1 MFFVLYS
8 YRKASQTYTIGNM
21 FKKVIQKQTGKVNAM
36 LPAIKLVSNHDGTYD
51 IFLEYKREDVEFA
64 QEFDVGKNVL
74 SNSKEILASVKA
86 YAKKAKIASVKIFVS
101 GVLIAT
107 IAFSFFLSVFAAED
121 RYSMGYLYSGTD
133 QQQIEYVN
141 QTHNALDTVSPS
153 YFDIEQDGS
162 LKLNYLSE
170 YLIETMHAQNIKV
183 VPFLSN
189 HWSRTAGINALQD
202 VETLSTQVADY
213 VAQYNLDGV
222 NVDIENVTHE
232 QKDQYTQLV
241 KLLREKIPQHKEVS
255 VAVAANPND
264 WQTGWHGSYDYAA
277 LAQYADHLF
286 IMAYDEHHEGGEAG
300 PVAGI
305 DFVERSVQY
314 ALTKTTSD
322 KIVVGIP
329 FYGRVWS
336 LDSDRIVGK
345 GISSKTILDIL
356 DNCEATITY
365 DEQSQSVKAEFKI
378 TQASEKYTVGGDF
391 VLQPGNYVVWFEN
404 ERSYEAKLDLVEKY
418 DLKGVGSWSLGQ
430 EDPSIWEHY
439 DSWLNGDATDATS
452 PETNAPTIP
461 EQTETPE
468 ATETPEKPET
478 PETPENGESSTDPS
492 AAEEGKDAWV
502 LLSQTKVSV
511 YKNANLK
518 GKVVATLSGGDRIS
532 VLEDT
537 GKGAYKVKLS
547 DGRTG
552 YVSSAYITM
561 EKQPD
566 NTFPS
571 EPSVEYFL
579 YEVKTGD
586 TLWKIA
592 ATHLGSGS
600 RYIKI
605 MEING
610 LKSETI
616 YSGMQLKIPVNT
628 DSDNTGN
635 TDSTSR
641 KYTVKRGDTLW
652 KIAKAQLGDGTRY
665 TEIMELNNLTGTII
679 YSGQILKLP
688 KK

>member
-1 MFFVLYS
+1 
-8 YRKASQTYTIGNM
+8 
-21 FKKVIQKQTGKVNAM
+21 M
-36 LPAIKLVSNHDGTYD
+36 LPAIKLVSNHNGTYD
-51 IFLEYKREDVEFA
+51 IILEYTREDVEFA

-101 GVLIAT
+101 GILIAT
-107 IAFSFFLSVFAAED
+107 IAFSFFLSVFAAGD

-133 QQQIEYVN
+133 HQQIEYVN

-170 YLIETMHAQNIKV
+170 YLIETMHAKNIKV

-189 HWSRTAGINALQD
+189 HWNRTAGINALQN
-202 VETLSTQVADY
+202 VEGLSTQIADY

-232 QKDQYTQLV
+232 QRDQYTQLV

-255 VAVAANPND
+255 VAVAANPNN

-286 IMAYDEHHEGGEAG
+286 IMAYDEHYEGGEAG

-314 ALTKTTSD
+314 ALTKTTPD

-336 LDSDRIVGK
+336 LDNDRIVGK
-345 GISSKTILDIL
+345 GVSSKTILDIL
-356 DNCEATITY
+356 DNCQATVTY
-365 DEQSQSVKAEFKI
+365 DEASQSVKAEFKI
-378 TQASEKYTVGGDF
+378 TQASARYTVGGDF
-391 VLQPGNYVVWFEN
+391 VLQPGDYVVWFEN
-404 ERSYEAKLDLVEKY
+404 EQSYEAKLDLVEKY

-439 DSWLNGDATDATS
+439 DSWLNGDAENATS
-452 PETNAPTIP
+452 PETNAPTLP

-468 ATETPEKPET
+468 VPET
-478 PETPENGESSTDPS
+478 PETPENGESSTDPPVT
-492 AAEEGKDAWV
+492 EEGKDAWV
-502 LLSQTKVSV
+502 LLNQTKVSV

-518 GKVVATLSGGDRIS
+518 GKVVATLSGGDHIF
-532 VLEDT
+532 VLEDN
-537 GKGAYKVKLS
+537 GKGVYRVRLS
-547 DGRTG
+547 DGKTG
-552 YVSSAYITM
+552 YVSSSYITM

-566 NTFPS
+566 NTAPS
-571 EPSVEYFL
+571 EPSAEYFL

-592 ATHLGSGS
+592 AAHLGSGS
-600 RYIKI
+600 RYTEI
-605 MEING
+605 MRING
-610 LKSETI
+610 LTSEVI
-616 YSGMQLKIPVNT
+616 YSGMQLKIPVSTN
-628 DSDNTGN
+628 SGNTGN
-635 TDSTSR
+635 ADSIFR

-652 KIAKAQLGDGTRY
+652 KIAKAQLGDGNRY
-665 TEIMELNNLTGTII
+665 TEIMELNNLTGTVI
-679 YSGQILKLP
+679 YSGQTLKLP